1 MLRDKQRYKDAA
13 VRLKA
18 RRKAKGISVP
28 EIADRLGVSTARY
41 RSWEKTFGPLPQ
53 RHYGD
58 AINRIFEDWSASP
71 QSYQLG
77 DPVPDDFDYE
87 ELGRRAE
94 KRRESLELSR
104 LAVSSAMEIGSQTL
118 KSWERSLPRRHR
130 GAAEDAWE
138 DTLRVP
144 RGWLRQPSLEAPDPS
159 PGPIDLGDSGAAS
172 VADEIRALGAWL
184 VRSRFATRTWN
195 FEELSDQEKRRA
207 IMFADRYGVSGED
220 KTVLQV
226 IADQFGLTRERVRQ
240 VVESMAER
248 AGGLDFTLPSLTK
261 LKAATCT
268 EEVWTVANFEER
280 HRNLLGGVSL
290 SDADRFAREILGT
303 SVAAI
308 SDRSFAHGVNALQ
321 PMIIHPAVQEIVVE
335 VRTASL
341 RMIRSCG
348 AAHAMFVTGLV
359 SEAIGKAVSI
369 SDVRNALFAIEG
381 MQWLTPD
388 EDWYWLGPDTLNNR
402 ALEVVRKVLAVAGRK
417 VDVED
422 LHQALCR
429 SRRTY
434 YKSESRA
441 QPPEIE
447 VPQEVLREI
456 LVRVPWLNVVQMDDF
471 ILTEEISIGEVLN
484 SSEQAVVGVIEEHGG
499 AAARNVFNRRFVKS
513 GIFSLPNLQIVL
525 AGSPV
530 IQQFAFG
537 VYGIRGR
544 EFPEKAFA
552 EANASTSR
560 LGSSVHV
567 TDDGW
572 CEFQLTVSEASLRN
586 GVADIPK
593 RVARVITSGTYTTE
607 GLANGT
613 ISLGT
618 LKCSPTRTSGL
629 TVLLRKAGIQ
639 AGERLQFSIHPEQ
652 KRVRIVRASKSGQR
666 EKTTEP

>member
-18 RRKAKGISVP
+18 RREAKGITVP
-28 EIADRLGVSTARY
+28 EIADRLGVSAARY
-41 RSWEKTFGPLPQ
+41 RSWEKIFGPLPHRQ
-53 RHYGD
+53 YGD
-58 AINRIFEDWSASP
+58 AINRILESWPESP
-71 QSYQLG
+71 QCHAPVG
-77 DPVPDDFDYE
+77 PVPDDLDYE
-87 ELGRRAE
+87 ELGHRAK
-94 KRRESLELSR
+94 KRRESLDLSR
-104 LAVSSAMEIGSQTL
+104 LAVSGPMGISSQTL
-118 KSWERSLPRRHR
+118 KSWERSLPNRHR

-138 DTLRVP
+138 DVLRVP
-144 RGWLRQPSLEAPDPS
+144 RGWLRQPFLEAPELTLGS
-159 PGPIDLGDSGAAS
+159 IDFGDSGAAS
-172 VADEIRALGAWL
+172 VADEIRAMGAWL
-184 VRSRFATRTWN
+184 VRPRFGTRTWN
-195 FEELSDQEKRRA
+195 FEELSEQEKRRA

-220 KTVLQV
+220 KSVLQM

-240 VVESMAER
+240 VVETLAER
-248 AGGLDFTLPSLTK
+248 AGGLDFTLPWLAK
-261 LKAATCT
+261 LKAAACI
-268 EEVWTVANFEER
+268 EEVRSVANFEEM
-280 HRNLLGGVSL
+280 HRDLLGGVSL

-303 SVAAI
+303 SIAAI
-308 SDRSFAHGVNALQ
+308 SDRSFAHGANALQ
-321 PMIIHPAVQEIVVE
+321 PMIIHSAVQEIVVE

-348 AAHAMFVTGLV
+348 AAHTMFVTGLV
-359 SEAIGKAVSI
+359 SKAIGKAVSI
-369 SDVRNALFAIEG
+369 SDVRNALLAIEG

-388 EDWYWLGPDTLNNR
+388 EDWYWLGPDTANNR
-402 ALEVVRKVLAVAGRK
+402 ALEVVRKVLAVARRR

-429 SRRTY
+429 SRRAY
-434 YKSESRA
+434 YKSDARM

-456 LVRVPWLNVVQMDDF
+456 LARVPWLKVVQMDDF
-471 ILTEEISIGEVLN
+471 TLPQDISIEEVLN
-484 SSEQAVVGVIEEHGG
+484 SSEFAVVSVIEEHGG
-499 AAARNVFNRRFVKS
+499 AAARNVFNSRFVKS

-530 IQQFAFG
+530 IQQLAFG

-544 EFPEKAFA
+544 EFPGKAFA
-552 EANASTSR
+552 VANSSASR
-560 LGSSVHV
+560 LGSPVNI

-572 CEFQLTVSEASLRN
+572 CEFQFTVSEAGLRN

-593 RVARVITSGTYTTE
+593 RVAMVITPGTYTTE

-629 TVLLRKAGIQ
+629 TVLLQKAGIQ
-639 AGERLQFSIHPEQ
+639 GGEPLLFSIHPESM
-652 KRVRIVRASKSGQR
+652 RIRITRA
-666 EKTTEP
+666 TES